1 MGAGKGERG
10 RRAGAALLGGVL
22 LALVAM
28 VGPVADAAA
37 KGPSAVI
44 RRSAHGI
51 PHIVSKSWEGIG
63 YGYGYAFAQDDI
75 CPMADDYVTVRAQ
88 RSRFFGP
95 DATYAQRGNGTT
107 PNNLNSD
114 FFFQR
119 AINTHIV
126 EKLIA
131 EPPPRGPLPVVKQ
144 TVKGYVKGY
153 DRFLKDTGVAHIS
166 DPSCRGKSWV
176 RPITELDAYRR
187 FWQLG
192 LLASQGVALDG
203 IGGAQ
208 PPPLGPFAQP
218 SQAQLR
224 TFGARMFDL
233 GIGSNAVALGGA
245 ATRNGRGLML
255 GNPHFPWDGTE
266 RFYEAHAT
274 IPGKVNVIGGSRL
287 GPPAERVCA
296 ANCVA
301 ARPTRSS
308 AVPVLPF

>member
-1 MGAGKGERG
+1 
-10 RRAGAALLGGVL
+10 
-22 LALVAM
+22 
-28 VGPVADAAA
+28 
-37 KGPSAVI
+37 
-44 RRSAHGI
+44 
-51 PHIVSKSWEGIG
+51 
-63 YGYGYAFAQDDI
+63 
-75 CPMADDYVTVRAQ
+75 MADDYVTVRAQ

-107 PNNLNSD
+107 PNNLNID

-119 AINTHIV
+119 AINTHVV

-131 EPPPRGPLPVVKQ
+131 EPPPHGPLPVVKQ
-144 TVKGYVKGY
+144 TVRGYVKGY
-153 DRFLKDTGVAHIS
+153 NRFLKDTGVAHIS

-224 TFGARMFDL
+224 TFGARLFDL
-233 GIGSNAVALGGA
+233 GIGALQADLCVRIADPDVVGKL
-245 ATRNGRGLML
+245 RPLCGRALL
-255 GNPHFPWDGTE
+255 EAGNPAMG
-266 RFYEAHAT
+266 
-274 IPGKVNVIGGSRL
+274 VIL
-287 GPPAERVCA
+287 A
-296 ANCVA
+296 ANPPREAPVA
-301 ARPTRSS
+301 GPGGRQ
-308 AVPVLPF
+308 LG